1 MWLTYRMGKPAA
13 LMWMVSTRPQASNW
27 FRTYMG
33 GERKQVWARN
43 VISSASLVLTFTDRQ
58 NWLMEISV
66 SVGIMRNREGLI
78 ISAK

>member
-1 MWLTYRMGKPAA
+1 
-13 LMWMVSTRPQASNW
+13 
-27 FRTYMG
+27 MG